1 MVSARANEYITRF
14 TTKGAQKKTILK
26 KIVEY
31 RDECK
36 GLYHEA
42 DAKKPMNYPAEA
54 AKKEYLSDMI
64 KRIECLAEARDYLQN
79 EINKKAPTK
88 ATNMRSAVA
97 FVPEKENK
105 TKEPKSLYE
114 VNELKWAHNRPDNAP
129 SRCDIESESIHV
141 DSRSY
146 FMRSAG
152 DKALRGKSGNFIKY
166 VLRFQPLGLSSDP
179 METASACLVIEAI
192 ENYIEEWDTESSDR
206 EYAKRAKAALKAL
219 DDAKEYFEEIEKNL
233 DDSKME
239 ADGENERASYRD
251 SDNEEYD
258 FDGEGCTDYAEW

>member
-14 TTKGAQKKTILK
+14 SKGVQKNTALE

-36 GLYHEA
+36 GLYHAAES
-42 DAKKPMNYPAEA
+42 KNPMNYRAAED
-54 AKKEYLSDMI
+54 KRVYLEDMLE
-64 KRIECLAEARDYLQN
+64 RIHCLGEARDYLQKD
-79 EINKKAPTK
+79 INKKAPTK
-88 ATNMRSAVA
+88 ANNMHSAVA
-97 FVPEKENK
+97 FVPEKKNKTKPAKK

-114 VNELKWAHNRPDNAP
+114 ANELKWAHDRPNNAP
-129 SRCDIESESIHV
+129 SRCDIESASIHV

-152 DKALRGKSGNFIKY
+152 DKALRGKSENFIKY
-166 VLRFQPLGLSSDP
+166 VLRFQHLGLPSDL

-219 DDAKEYFEEIEKNL
+219 DDVKEYFEEIDEFL
-233 DDSKME
+233 DTSKME
-239 ADGENERASYRD
+239 ADGEKD
-251 SDNEEYD
+251 DEEYD

>member
-14 TTKGAQKKTILK
+14 SKGVQKTTALE

-36 GLYHEA
+36 GLYHAAES
-42 DAKKPMNYPAEA
+42 KNPMNYRAAE
-54 AKKEYLSDMI
+54 D
-64 KRIECLAEARDYLQN
+64 KRIYLEDMFERIHVLGEARDYLQK

-88 ATNMRSAVA
+88 ANNMRSAVA
-97 FVPEKENK
+97 FVPEKENKSKPARK

-114 VNELKWAHNRPDNAP
+114 VNELKWGHERPDNAP
-129 SRCDIESESIHV
+129 SRCDIESASIHV

-146 FMRSAG
+146 FMRTAG
-152 DKALRGKSGNFIKY
+152 DKALCGKSENFIKY
-166 VLRFQPLGLSSDP
+166 VLRFQHLGLPSDL

-219 DDAKEYFEEIEKNL
+219 DDVKEYFEEIDEFLNT
-233 DDSKME
+233 SKME
-239 ADGENERASYRD
+239 ADGEKD
-251 SDNEEYD
+251 DDEEYD